1 MRTLLNSDV
10 IITLFTMTCE
20 FNLQMALVSILQVID
35 QYSKKGNQLSTT
47 ITSEEIIL
55 TLLSQFIQ
63 LFFFIWMFSNY

>member
-1 MRTLLNSDV
+1 MRTPLNSYV